1 MGMGYPLRLKRV
13 TARIPAQT
21 VRGTRAEEPQ
31 AAHGVEVRV
40 RECMRH
46 ENVSKVSHTRHETP
60 CFRQTTTRE
69 AIES

>member
-31 AAHGVEVRV
+31 AAHGVEVRA
-40 RECMRH
+40 REKFLV
-46 ENVSKVSHTRHETP
+46 NSFVKFLVKFFVKFISETP
-60 CFRQTTTRE
+60 N
-69 AIES
+69 

>member
-31 AAHGVEVRV
+31 AAHGVEGEGARM
-40 RECMRH
+40 E
-46 ENVSKVSHTRHETP
+46 ETSYCLQSLAP
-60 CFRQTTTRE
+60 ET
-69 AIES
+69 